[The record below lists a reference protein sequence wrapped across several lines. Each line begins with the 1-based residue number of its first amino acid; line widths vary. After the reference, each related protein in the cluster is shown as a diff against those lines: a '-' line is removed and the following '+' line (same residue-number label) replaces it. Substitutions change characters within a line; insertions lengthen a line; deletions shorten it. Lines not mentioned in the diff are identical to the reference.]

1 MPPHTR
7 VSPHTHNAAAASCCR
22 APSPPLTRCR
32 ATTRTSWR
40 PNDERPPP
48 GAPRGP
54 PAEDDARYVRAPLG
68 AAHAAGA
75 LKAFA
80 TELARGPAALATEV
94 AALHAA
100 VEDDAWASDAVV
112 AVPVTPFL
120 GRIDAL
126 AGDAAAALTRAGPS
140 DPETAVALV
149 AESVLSRFKIVP
161 ATSLPLGSIV
171 DCPGVYEPAS
181 PSYLND
187 ALIKRAATPA
197 AAATILAAVC
207 ARLLA
212 AGTLPAAVAVRWRGG
227 GAAPR
232 AVPLLALPYAAA
244 GVRRDGSP
252 LVAFD
257 GSLALD
263 DMHAVLLR
271 SFWPFK
277 WEVPPSL
284 DAAAIDARG
293 GFSPAAATLLDT
305 ASGAGRATL
314 DAVTAAAAHR
324 LARGIFTSPGAGDAR
339 RAAAAAARRVVLADA
354 AGGALGPVDARRDV
368 LGIALLARGAPAA
381 AAAEFGAWLESDV
394 GREAPAGERET
405 VRRLC
410 SVATDRAGTTPL
422 RPPITLQAVLR
433 GEWGA
438 CDGDASARVPLVW

>member
-1 MPPHTR
+1 MPGL
-7 VSPHTHNAAAASCCR
+7 SPAGRCGARRRPAA
-22 APSPPLTRCR
+22 RCA
-32 ATTRTSWR
+32 ATTSTSWR

-68 AAHAAGA
+68 AAHAADA

-80 TELARGPAALATEV
+80 TELSRGPSALATEV
-94 AALHAA
+94 VALHAA

-112 AVPVTPFL
+112 AVPVAPFL

-126 AGDAAAALTRAGPS
+126 AGDAAAALARAAPS

-149 AESVLSRFKIVP
+149 ADSVMSRFKILP

-171 DCPGVYEPAS
+171 DCPGVYEPSS

-187 ALIKRAATPA
+187 ALIKRVATPSVA
-197 AAATILAAVC
+197 AIILAAVC

-227 GAAPR
+227 AAPR
-232 AVPLLALPYAAA
+232 AVPLLALPSAAA

-257 GSLALD
+257 GVSALD
-263 DMHAVLLR
+263 DMHAALLR

-284 DAAAIDARG
+284 DAAAVDARG
-293 GFSPAAATLLDT
+293 GFSPAAATILDT

-354 AGGALGPVDARRDV
+354 AGGALGPVNARRDV
-368 LGIALLARGAPAA
+368 LGVALLARGAPAA
-381 AAAEFGAWLESDV
+381 AAAEFGAWLASDA
-394 GREAPAGERET
+394 GRSAAAGERET

-410 SVATDRAGTTPL
+410 AVASDRAGGTPL
-422 RPPITLQAVLR
+422 PPPITLQVVLR

-438 CDGDASARVPLVW
+438 CEGDASARVPLVW